1 MVWRAGEA
9 ASFLKGT
16 CRLRLFQG
24 LREQVPL
31 GPRVLQVQEAGPR
44 VLQVPW
50 VPLGQQAFKV
60 RPEQRE
66 LLAPSEPQEPREL
79 LAPSEQ
85 REPRAQLALS
95 EQREPRVQLAR

>member
-1 MVWRAGEA
+1 MARRAGEA

-31 GPRVLQVQEAGPR
+31 GPRVLQVQEAGPLALKAR
-44 VLQVPW
+44 RGL
-50 VPLGQQAFKV
+50 LDQQAFKV

-66 LLAPSEPQEPREL
+66 LLALSEPRVPLVQLALSEPQEPR
-79 LAPSEQ
+79 
-85 REPRAQLALS
+85 AQLA
-95 EQREPRVQLAR
+95 Q